1 MVFIV
6 AFVYQAERRIPIQQT
21 GVGRSKSVKDIS
33 YLPIKLNPS
42 GIMPVI
48 FASCVGGYSFTGA
61 SISADMKTFQVEQFV
76 NRASIV
82 NATLATDLTNAL
94 VNKIVSST
102 SLIQQSSNADVS
114 FSGTIVSYSI
124 TPTSI
129 NAEDRATKNRLT
141 ITISVSYVNH
151 KDPKMNYNT
160 QFSRF
165 RDYDSN
171 MSLSDVEESLVKEI
185 NEELVEDVFTKSFV
199 NW

>member
-1 MVFIV
+1 
-6 AFVYQAERRIPIQQT
+6 
-21 GVGRSKSVKDIS
+21 
-33 YLPIKLNPS
+33 
-42 GIMPVI
+42 MPVI

-102 SLIQQSSNADVS
+102 NLIQQSSNADVS

-185 NEELVEDVFTKSFV
+185 NEELVEDVFTKSFI

>member
-1 MVFIV
+1 
-6 AFVYQAERRIPIQQT
+6 
-21 GVGRSKSVKDIS
+21 
-33 YLPIKLNPS
+33 
-42 GIMPVI
+42 MPVI

-102 SLIQQSSNADVS
+102 NLIQQSSNADVS

>member
-1 MVFIV
+1 M
-6 AFVYQAERRIPIQQT
+6 
-21 GVGRSKSVKDIS
+21 S
-33 YLPIKLNPS
+33 
-42 GIMPVI
+42 VI

-102 SLIQQSSNADVS
+102 NLIQQSSNADVS

>member
-1 MVFIV
+1 M
-6 AFVYQAERRIPIQQT
+6 
-21 GVGRSKSVKDIS
+21 K
-33 YLPIKLNPS
+33 KLITF
-42 GIMPVI
+42 IMPVI

-102 SLIQQSSNADVS
+102 NLIQQSSNADVS

>member
-1 MVFIV
+1 
-6 AFVYQAERRIPIQQT
+6 
-21 GVGRSKSVKDIS
+21 
-33 YLPIKLNPS
+33 
-42 GIMPVI
+42 MPVI

>member
-1 MVFIV
+1 MKKLITFIM
-6 AFVYQAERRIPIQQT
+6 
-21 GVGRSKSVKDIS
+21 S
-33 YLPIKLNPS
+33 
-42 GIMPVI
+42 VI

-102 SLIQQSSNADVS
+102 NLIQQSSNADVS

>member
-1 MVFIV
+1 MKKLITFI
-6 AFVYQAERRIPIQQT
+6 
-21 GVGRSKSVKDIS
+21 
-33 YLPIKLNPS
+33 L
-42 GIMPVI
+42 PVI
-48 FASCVGGYSFTGA
+48 FVSCVGGYSFTGA

-102 SLIQQSSNADVS
+102 SLIQQNNNADVS
-114 FSGTIVSYSI
+114 FSGTIVSYNI